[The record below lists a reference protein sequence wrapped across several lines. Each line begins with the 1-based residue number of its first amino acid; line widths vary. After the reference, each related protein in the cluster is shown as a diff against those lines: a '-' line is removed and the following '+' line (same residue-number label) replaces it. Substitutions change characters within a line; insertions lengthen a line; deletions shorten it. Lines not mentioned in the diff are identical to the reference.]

1 MAKLQVEIIFLS
13 ATYIQFQRAFLP
25 LQFMTAMHIVE
36 STCTVSGVPCKDCE
50 GLAPHFDLPTIL
62 RPLQSRMGKG
72 KANERSSLRRQESNM
87 AVGNGSP
94 NPHLKCKDMQS
105 DLCIW
110 QPAPW
115 PQGTRDIGEIETGM
129 SLAVSSLMGQNGQNP
144 GARKRYPKTAEWIV
158 IPPNLVI
165 NRF

>member
-1 MAKLQVEIIFLS
+1 MAKLPVEIIFLS

-62 RPLQSRMGKG
+62 RPLQSRTGKG

-115 PQGTRDIGEIETGM
+115 PQGAKGHRG
-129 SLAVSSLMGQNGQNP
+129 N
-144 GARKRYPKTAEWIV
+144 
-158 IPPNLVI
+158 
-165 NRF
+165 